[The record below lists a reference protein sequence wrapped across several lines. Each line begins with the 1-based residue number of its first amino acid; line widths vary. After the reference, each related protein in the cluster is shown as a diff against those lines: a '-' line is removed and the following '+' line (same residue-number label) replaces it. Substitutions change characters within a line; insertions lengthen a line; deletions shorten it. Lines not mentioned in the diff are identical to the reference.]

1 MMIFKENGL
10 FGIKNIDRFFVPPVY
25 ENPLEAISEWKYF
38 EVENTK
44 KKFLPWMR
52 TIEEIEFLEKK
63 MMRMYKITFL
73 I

>member
-1 MMIFKENGL
+1 MIIFEENGL
-10 FGIKNIDRFFVPPVY
+10 FGIKNNNGVFVPPVY
-25 ENPLEAISEWKYF
+25 EKTLEAISEWKYF

-52 TIEEIEFLEKK
+52 TIEEIDFLEKK
-63 MMRMYKITFL
+63 MMRIYKITFL